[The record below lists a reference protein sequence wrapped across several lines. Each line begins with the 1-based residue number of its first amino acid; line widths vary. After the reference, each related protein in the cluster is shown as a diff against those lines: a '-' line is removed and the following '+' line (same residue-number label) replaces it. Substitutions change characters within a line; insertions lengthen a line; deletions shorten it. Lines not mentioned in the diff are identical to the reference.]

1 MEPKMVYVSKENKAT
16 IVCESCGKCK
26 TANVDRYLHLP
37 QPIRIKCSCGHQILI
52 RFETR
57 QSYRKKARLYGTC
70 FRRGM
75 KEEHIYIEDLSF
87 KGVGFKTS
95 QKDIR
100 KGDTLKITF
109 VLDDSAESKISEDVV
124 VSHVDD
130 GHIGA
135 NFVTASEHTR
145 KVLGFYLS

>member
-1 MEPKMVYVSKENKAT
+1 
-16 IVCESCGKCK
+16 
-26 TANVDRYLHLP
+26 
-37 QPIRIKCSCGHQILI
+37 
-52 RFETR
+52 
-57 QSYRKKARLYGTC
+57 
-70 FRRGM
+70 M

-87 KGVGFKTS
+87 KGVRFETS

-109 VLDDSAESKISEDVV
+109 VLDDNAKSKISEDVV

-130 GHIGA
+130 DQIGA
-135 NFVTASEHTR
+135 KFVTAGEHTR